1 MTRSPTAETS
11 PVSFQTTPA
20 DTIDQ
25 RVETVGRARSHVNA
39 KIVDTAGNVVPVS
52 TPGELLV
59 SGYLVH
65 KGYVAQSHARLV
77 CWLICTVGSYW
88 RNKEQ
93 TDLVMRKDENG
104 RLWMH
109 TGDQATLDS
118 DGYLRS
124 ALSLPLLLV
133 FVADRSTAVVGR
145 IKVSGQLRDPKNS
158 IKCT

>member
-1 MTRSPTAETS
+1 
-11 PVSFQTTPA
+11 
-20 DTIDQ
+20 
-25 RVETVGRARSHVNA
+25 
-39 KIVDTAGNVVPVS
+39 
-52 TPGELLV
+52 V

-65 KGYVAQSHARLV
+65 KGYVAQSDARLV
-77 CWLICTVGSYW
+77 CWLICIAGSYW

-124 ALSLPLLLV
+124 ALSLLLLLV

-145 IKVSGQLRDPKNS
+145 IKVSSQLGDPKIQLNAPNS
-158 IKCT
+158 GYHHPSGRELVPCTD